1 MYITEELIR
10 DRHQREIEQAS
21 RARLAWQMR
30 ALRREGRRARRA
42 EARMLRAR
50 RAVARLRA
58 DLGS

>member
-1 MYITEELIR
+1 MYIIEDLIR
-10 DRHQREIEQAS
+10 DRHQRDIERAS
-21 RARLAWQMR
+21 RARLAWQVR

-50 RAVARLRA
+50 KAAARLRA